1 MNDMEKEFIK
11 KVNIDKAKNKAK
23 DCISLTIFSIL
34 TYIVPLLFGD
44 FDFGLVFELLTLIF
58 IFIARN
64 NMKNYDEDRSK
75 RYTIFAMIP
84 IGWLLI
90 YDFITLIANTSDA
103 IDLTFLWYDFIL
115 GDGITILIII
125 ILYAINKDLRKADNP
140 EKYKESTDWF
150 YERLDEKDT
159 EKK

>member
-1 MNDMEKEFIK
+1 
-11 KVNIDKAKNKAK
+11 
-23 DCISLTIFSIL
+23 
-34 TYIVPLLFGD
+34 
-44 FDFGLVFELLTLIF
+44 
-58 IFIARN
+58 
-64 NMKNYDEDRSK
+64 
-75 RYTIFAMIP
+75 MIP